1 LFIYKITNFQKIYI
15 DTGMEKN
22 NNLIGR
28 RVRIIRLEDP
38 YTRLKSGDEGTISYI
53 DDSGSIFVDW
63 DSGSKLALLPDLDEY
78 EFIDSER
85 QSLVE
90 EGIVYKFSQFS
101 RINESVSQDID
112 YLKEKIIEF
121 SELFLDLESKF
132 TWEMQDDDIVV
143 RVRYTNDQI
152 PLDYYYEWVI
162 NVDDTREEGLVRIHR
177 LFSTN
182 LEDVDDEF
190 EEIFFSNIEESAQF
204 IQDELRVYIQQN
216 ESVGYSFL
224 LEKNIPLNPSLWASC
239 KSWAKSRYEVWPSA
253 YAVGAAAKRYKERGG
268 RWKKGKKKSR
278 SKK

>member
-1 LFIYKITNFQKIYI
+1 
-15 DTGMEKN
+15 MEKN
-22 NNLIGR
+22 NNLIGK

-85 QSLVE
+85 QSVVE
-90 EGIVYKFSQFS
+90 EGIVYKFSQFWKV
-101 RINESVSQDID
+101 NESVSQDID

>member
-85 QSLVE
+85 QSVVE
-90 EGIVYKFSQFS
+90 EGIVYKFSQFWKV
-101 RINESVSQDID
+101 NESVSQDID

-190 EEIFFSNIEESAQF
+190 EEIFFSNIEEATQF

>member
-85 QSLVE
+85 QSVVE
-90 EGIVYKFSQFS
+90 EGIVYKFSQFWKV
-101 RINESVSQDID
+101 NESVSQDID